1 MENVQNVRF
10 INGRTFVERTVVQ
23 SGGGEEVDKRGLTL
37 WVDTLYN
44 SDMQLETIA
53 FGSDCYFALAQ
64 EPQVAE
70 WLALSS
76 DLIIVRNAQTALRI
90 TTLPTA
96 LENQPCIGWSS
107 NK

>member
-1 MENVQNVRF
+1 
-10 INGRTFVERTVVQ
+10 
-23 SGGGEEVDKRGLTL
+23 
-37 WVDTLYN
+37 
-44 SDMQLETIA
+44 MQLETIT

-64 EPQVAE
+64 DPQVAE

-76 DLIIVRNAQTALRI
+76 DLIIVRDAQTALRI

-96 LENQPCIGWSS
+96 LEDSVLENPVEDQSCTGWSF